1 MPKHDDVV
9 GNRALII
16 VPTYNEIDGLERIV
30 SRIRTAVPAADLLI
44 VDDSSPDGT
53 GALADRLADGDD
65 AVRVLHRAG
74 KDGLGQAYLAGFQ
87 VALNDGYDFIVEMDA
102 DGSHDPASLPAMIAL
117 AADGADLV
125 IGSRWVAGGSVVNWP
140 PLRKAISRTG
150 NWYSGVMLRSSIR
163 DITAGFRVFR
173 ASALRDLDLRAISSQ
188 GYCFQVEMAWRLERT
203 GHRIAEHPITFVE
216 RESGQSKMHSGIVVE
231 ALLRVTTWGVA
242 AALRPGTRPRGT
254 HDSAKKGLGKQSPGE
269 RGA

>member
-1 MPKHDDVV
+1 MSKKKT
-9 GNRALII
+9 LII

-30 SRIRTAVPAADLLI
+30 NRIREAVPAADLLI

-53 GALADRLADGDD
+53 GALADRLAAGDD
-65 AVRVLHRAG
+65 AIRVLHRAD

-87 VALNDGYDFIVEMDA
+87 VAIDDGYDFVVEMDA

-150 NWYSGVMLRSSIR
+150 NWYSRVMLRSRIR

-173 ASALRDLDLRAISSQ
+173 AEALKDLDLRAISSQ

-216 RESGQSKMHSGIVVE
+216 RETGQSKMHAGIVVE
-231 ALLRVTTWGVA
+231 ALLRVTAWGIA
-242 AALRPGTRPRGT
+242 AALRFGREVPSEPNSREQNPNAT
-254 HDSAKKGLGKQSPGE
+254 
-269 RGA
+269 GA